1 MELSKQIKNIEQRQ
15 IYRFIDSTCTTCNV
29 MEVVWNGVVYLSTT
43 PQLLHRSW
51 GVSSVKEPQFS
62 SSEN

>member
-29 MEVVWNGVVYLSTT
+29 MEVVWNGIVFMFVWNRNVFCC
-43 PQLLHRSW
+43 Q
-51 GVSSVKEPQFS
+51 
-62 SSEN
+62 N